1 MKDAKEQKLIEAYVD
16 ADRKCVE
23 ADLDRA
29 EADRKLWEYRVSK
42 AHQGRRAIGRTVD
55 GIVGNLDLGETT

>member
-1 MKDAKEQKLIEAYVD
+1 MKDPKEQELIGAYVE

-23 ADLDRA
+23 AYRDRV

-42 AHQGRRAIGRTVD
+42 AQRRRNELTA
-55 GIVGNLDLGETT
+55 